1 MLLRVPV
8 SLRSNVV
15 ILVVQALPLGVG
27 GALGRLVGL
36 AAGAR
41 HVQAVRQASPAIA
54 RHLGHVQT
62 VGQTAPGI
70 SALGS
75 QGGIFY
81 DRKKTTQSVG

>member
-41 HVQAVRQASPAIA
+41 HVQ
-54 RHLGHVQT
+54 T